1 MITFL
6 KLATLSI
13 SLQKKKD
20 YFQFLVGKFGKNYGG
35 YIEKTKGLS
44 LSMMI
49 MKDLFL

>member
-35 YIEKTKGLS
+35 YIEKK
-44 LSMMI
+44 
-49 MKDLFL
+49 